1 MEEMTGVVDSV
12 VFDSGDGR
20 FSVFRLVPDGQS
32 SRVSVTIPSAAPLVG
47 QEVSLQ
53 GEWVEH
59 PRFGSQF
66 QAAHIRVAAPTSTQ
80 GILRF
85 LASGAVQGIGP
96 AMAQRIVARFGEETL
111 DVIENAPSRLQ
122 EVSGIGKKTAQKIYA
137 SYHEQSELKEI
148 MLWLEMRG
156 VSGTYGARIYKQY
169 GSFALDVLE
178 RDPYRIARE
187 VSGVGFRTADMIA
200 MAEGGD
206 TDSPQRI
213 AAGLR
218 FVLEGVA
225 SSGHCCLP
233 EARLVR
239 GAAEMLGVD
248 GRLVRETLRDEI
260 DAERFFFETE
270 GGETLI
276 YPSSLYTAEQE
287 TASALLYLAAHAD
300 VFPVDDPEAFA
311 REWERA
317 DGITLADGQREA
329 VTAALRHG
337 VFILTGGPG
346 TGKTTVVR
354 GMIGVLE
361 KLGLSVRLGAPT
373 GRAAKRLG
381 EATGRKAVTVH
392 RMLEAQTESDGA
404 AVFMRDAETPIEADV
419 IILDEVSMMDIVLT
433 QHFLAA
439 VPKGCHLILVGDV
452 DQLPSVGPGTVLA
465 DILRAKVFPSVRLT
479 DIFRQ
484 AGESLIVRNAHAVN
498 AGRMP
503 DCAPGSAFEFRGFF
517 SEEETAEAVVALC
530 RDELPALG
538 VDPLRDVQVLS
549 PMHRLACGIDRLN
562 RLLQAALNP
571 ASRYEPEIAAGGFS
585 FRVGDK
591 VMQIRNNYEKNV
603 FNGDVGF
610 VESIG
615 EKRLVVRYGEDHTA
629 EYKREEM
636 SELQP
641 AYAMSV
647 HKSQGSEYPIVVLP
661 VVMGHRAMLQRNLLY
676 TAVTRARERVILLGS
691 ERALRVAVENDR
703 TRRRFTMLASRL
715 AGAME

>member
-122 EVSGIGKKTAQKIYA
+122 EVSGIGKKTAQKIYE

-200 MAEGGD
+200 MAEDGD

-239 GAAEMLGVD
+239 GAAEMLGV
-248 GRLVRETLRDEI
+248 GKR
-260 DAERFFFETE
+260 
-270 GGETLI
+270 G
-276 YPSSLYTAEQE
+276 TAEFHNFDLHFINRSFRDKIHFIYIIWSFCNFVKNKGE
-287 TASALLYLAAHAD
+287 KSANRTN
-300 VFPVDDPEAFA
+300 F
-311 REWERA
+311 R
-317 DGITLADGQREA
+317 
-329 VTAALRHG
+329 
-337 VFILTGGPG
+337 
-346 TGKTTVVR
+346 
-354 GMIGVLE
+354 
-361 KLGLSVRLGAPT
+361 
-373 GRAAKRLG
+373 
-381 EATGRKAVTVH
+381 RK
-392 RMLEAQTESDGA
+392 
-404 AVFMRDAETPIEADV
+404 
-419 IILDEVSMMDIVLT
+419 
-433 QHFLAA
+433 
-439 VPKGCHLILVGDV
+439 
-452 DQLPSVGPGTVLA
+452 
-465 DILRAKVFPSVRLT
+465 
-479 DIFRQ
+479 
-484 AGESLIVRNAHAVN
+484 
-498 AGRMP
+498 
-503 DCAPGSAFEFRGFF
+503 F
-517 SEEETAEAVVALC
+517 SEMLWFCLKKTAVSRIMKEEQRILSTKG
-530 RDELPALG
+530 ELPIWQSKTFA
-538 VDPLRDVQVLS
+538 V
-549 PMHRLACGIDRLN
+549 
-562 RLLQAALNP
+562 QAA
-571 ASRYEPEIAAGGFS
+571 F
-585 FRVGDK
+585 
-591 VMQIRNNYEKNV
+591 
-603 FNGDVGF
+603 
-610 VESIG
+610 
-615 EKRLVVRYGEDHTA
+615 
-629 EYKREEM
+629 
-636 SELQP
+636 
-641 AYAMSV
+641 
-647 HKSQGSEYPIVVLP
+647 
-661 VVMGHRAMLQRNLLY
+661 
-676 TAVTRARERVILLGS
+676 
-691 ERALRVAVENDR
+691 
-703 TRRRFTMLASRL
+703 
-715 AGAME
+715 